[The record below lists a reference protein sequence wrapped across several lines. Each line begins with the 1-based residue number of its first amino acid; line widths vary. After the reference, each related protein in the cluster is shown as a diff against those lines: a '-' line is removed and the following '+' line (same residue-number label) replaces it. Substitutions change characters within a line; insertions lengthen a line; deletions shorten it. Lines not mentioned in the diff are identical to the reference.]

1 MSRMTAGLF
10 ESKIREDLLINKIR
24 RLIGETAEL
33 TEIDA
38 DFPDMEKDI
47 KDQLIESFLF
57 AKRERAVK
65 AYVEVLKR
73 SAEIKINQKY
83 IF

>member
-1 MSRMTAGLF
+1 MTAGQF
-10 ESKIREDLLINKIR
+10 ESEIRKDLLINKIR

-47 KDQLIESFLF
+47 RDKLKESFLF
-57 AKRERAVK
+57 AKREMAVK
-65 AYVEVLKR
+65 AYVEGLKR
-73 SAEIKINQKY
+73 GSEIKINQNY